1 MEAGRATAVR
11 GVASP
16 TGRGLSAALSPIF
29 PYEEK
34 ILPSKQEV
42 LAGQGH
48 QEGLASMTS
57 WLKFTFSLHLNP
69 QEQKPWEH
77 LSAQADSST
86 ATEL

>member
-16 TGRGLSAALSPIF
+16 MGRGLSAALSPTF

-34 ILPSKQEV
+34 ILPSRQEV

-48 QEGLASMTS
+48 
-57 WLKFTFSLHLNP
+57 
-69 QEQKPWEH
+69 
-77 LSAQADSST
+77 
-86 ATEL
+86 